1 MARLRVGSIV
11 NPASI
16 DHAQLG
22 ALDSDD
28 HLQYHTDSRAETWL
42 ETLLGDAPADWGATL
57 FAPLYAAPLKT
68 ATVTVSSEEL
78 LALNATPKTLI
89 AAPGE
94 GKALILLGAELWLD
108 FAETAYDG
116 IHADEDLTIRYTDA
130 SGAVL
135 ATVETD
141 PFLAA
146 TADAFRYVQPT
157 TTAAITPV
165 ANAPLVLHLSTGE
178 IATGD
183 STLKL
188 RLLYREITLTW

>member
-1 MARLRVGSIV
+1 MARMRIGNAT

-16 DHAQLG
+16 THGALG

-28 HLQYHTDSRAETWL
+28 HLQYHTDERAETWL
-42 ETLLGDAPADWGATL
+42 ETLLGDAPAEWGAGL
-57 FAPLYAAPLKT
+57 FAPLYAAPLKS

-89 AAPGE
+89 AAPGA
-94 GKALILLGAELWLD
+94 GKALLLVCAELWLD
-108 FAETAYDG
+108 FATTAYDG
-116 IHADEDLTIRYTDA
+116 IAAGEDLTIRYTDA
-130 SGAVL
+130 AGATL

-146 TADAFRYVQPT
+146 TADAFRVVFPT
-157 TTAAITPV
+157 TTAAITPIE
-165 ANAPLVLHLSTGE
+165 NAPLVLHLSTGE

-183 STLKL
+183 SPLKL
-188 RLLYREITLTW
+188 RLLYRELTQTW